1 MVQAVHRVAEADCPH
16 LWTKFSRLCGTMPTI
31 RAIVHRAMPA
41 GNMRQDVQKPEQ
53 LDAASSGNMTTVR
66 LAVRPRSPPAGTKH
80 FVSLIHLTVLLLC
93 RNKTIETLAHGLRE
107 HKAP

>member
-41 GNMRQDVQKPEQ
+41 GNIRQIVQKAEQ

-66 LAVRPRSPPAGTKH
+66 MAVQIAKSASSDNIFCVPDTPDGP
-80 FVSLIHLTVLLLC
+80 VIVP
-93 RNKTIETLAHGLRE
+93 E
-107 HKAP
+107 